1 MAYKKITN
9 EQRQQ
14 QVQELTARLEQGVR
28 DVFDSENFASYIKVM
43 SHFTKYS
50 VNNTILIALQTGGT
64 ATHVA
69 GYEAWQKNFGRHV
82 NKGEKAIKI
91 FAPMT
96 YKRKKE
102 VDVIDQATGQ
112 PVRNPDG
119 SVRKEEVEIT
129 VPSFRVASVFDIA
142 QTSGPPL
149 PTLVENLEGNVER
162 YQDFVQAI
170 RNISPVPVA
179 FEEMEGK
186 DGYYHQ
192 VEKRIAISD
201 NLSERQAMAAMIHE
215 LAHAKLHAL
224 DPEHLKESA
233 KARGKDQR
241 TMEVEAESVAAV
253 VSSYFGIDTSANS
266 WGYVASWSRNK
277 ELPELTASLQV
288 IKDTAGEIIDGLEEE
303 MEELRF
309 LHMSKEEALEAIVLG
324 QTVYASVSKGVFE
337 EVTTDQVL
345 AMPDDAWLRMPREQM
360 MAYVELRS
368 VKDLHEEMVSLEET
382 QLLYM
387 PENQFGIYQIDP
399 EGKGREYMFLSHE
412 FMNEEEMLIDHD
424 DYRLEYV
431 APLTEEDTLDSIYE
445 RFNIDRPEDFK
456 GHSLSVSD
464 IVVMNRDGEV
474 KAYFVDSFGFAEV
487 TEDFLGRVYERP
499 EEIREA
505 AFEIEDRYL
514 EIHETDGGYDYSIY
528 SEEYK
533 LLDGGRYES
542 DVDLIR
548 AAKDIVQDLREPVFN
563 SETGTYYRLPVQ
575 GNIHS
580 GSRMKRM
587 SYSFLHEITLDANRI
602 DPERMAGAVQ
612 ETSPQQQY
620 RPLAKVEEI
629 EEQNYNMIDNIL
641 NNGVGEKKRRE
652 QIRQATFAY
661 QERTGAKVT
670 FYAAVCEEFHDMEA
684 FYGNLT
690 MQEAAEKYR
699 EIRNDPRLAYF
710 GNAMGFVLH
719 DPVASPEMDIEYPLV
734 QGSTI
739 CANNLED
746 MEVLRTHPMLLEV
759 VELAREQFP
768 EYRYLPMAEVK
779 QSLYPKEMTVDELA
793 GALLDLARDFDGYEY
808 MDQVTDPETQLM
820 EIKYN
825 LLSGLGLQEYSHF
838 LKDVM
843 EESDALAPRAEA
855 LLERIKEYEPKI
867 DKELEPVV
875 RFSFSQDKEIPTGI
889 FMPIHEADA
898 LVREQDQK
906 AFDYN
911 LLQDKENEKRALI
924 VELSVLYA
932 EGNQLKSISETI
944 FIGDGSGGILSHLQ
958 AEVANHLGSDSWRD
972 YMQQSDPEHFGEYM
986 QVLRDT
992 QEHVLPYLQQFCS
1005 LEERAP
1011 EAISQMDGPEVAAV
1025 PAGDKNVVATT
1036 VRETETKA
1044 AGRQSDGRNSVSGT
1058 DKSETKQKR
1067 SIHERLKEN
1076 KERIAK
1082 TQGKDSPQKGVELA

>member
-1 MAYKKITN
+1 MAYKKMTN

-112 PVRNPDG
+112 PVRNADG
-119 SVRKEEVEIT
+119 SIRKEEVEVT

-149 PTLVENLEGNVER
+149 PTLVEDLEGNVER

-192 VEKRIAISD
+192 IEKRIAISD
-201 NLSERQAMAAMIHE
+201 DLSERQAMAAMIHE

-288 IKDTAGEIIDGLEEE
+288 IKDTADEIIDGLEEE

-337 EVTTDQVL
+337 EVTTEQVL

-382 QLLYM
+382 QLLYI
-387 PENQFGIYQIDP
+387 PENQFGIYQINP
-399 EGKGREYMFLSHE
+399 EGKGREYMFLSHD
-412 FMNEEEMLIDHD
+412 FMNEEEMMIDHD

-445 RFNIDRPEDFK
+445 HFNIDRPEDFR

-464 IVVMNRDGEV
+464 VVVMNRNGEV
-474 KAYFVDSFGFAEV
+474 RAYFVDSFGFAEV

-499 EEIREA
+499 EEITEA
-505 AFEIEDRYL
+505 AFQIEDRYL
-514 EIHETDGGYDYSIY
+514 KIHETEGGYDYSIY
-528 SEEYK
+528 SEEFR

-542 DVDLIR
+542 DVDLLR
-548 AAKDIVQDLREPVFN
+548 AAKDIVQGLREPVFDP
-563 SETGTYYRLPVQ
+563 ETGTSYRLLVQ
-575 GNIHS
+575 GNVHS

-587 SYSFLHEITLDANRI
+587 SFSFLHEITLDANRI
-602 DPERMAGAVQ
+602 DPERMAGTVQ
-612 ETSPQQQY
+612 EASPMEQY
-620 RPLAKVEEI
+620 RPLAKVEEM
-629 EEQNYNMIDNIL
+629 EEQNYNMIDNTL
-641 NNGVGEKKRRE
+641 NNGAGEKERRE
-652 QIRQATFAY
+652 QIRQAASAY

-684 FYGNLT
+684 YYGGLSLE
-690 MQEAAEKYR
+690 EAAERYR
-699 EIRNDPRLAYF
+699 EIRNDPRLGYY

-719 DPVASPEMDIEYPLV
+719 DPVASPEMDIEWPLV
-734 QGSTI
+734 HGNEI
-739 CANNLED
+739 HARNLDD
-746 MEVLRTHPMLLEV
+746 MEILRTHPMLLEV
-759 VELAREQFP
+759 VEQIREQFP
-768 EYRYLPMAEVK
+768 DYKYLPLEAEK
-779 QSLYPKEMTVDELA
+779 QALYPKEMTADELA
-793 GALLDLARDFDGYEY
+793 GALLDLTRDFDGYEY
-808 MDQVTDPETQLM
+808 MDQVTDPEAQLL
-820 EIKYN
+820 EIRCHLLEGSGAAKY
-825 LLSGLGLQEYSHF
+825 GPF

-843 EESDALAPRAEA
+843 EESDALAPRAEM
-855 LLERIKEYEPKI
+855 LLERIKAYEPKI

-875 RFSFSQDKEIPTGI
+875 RVHFTQDKDIPTDVYL
-889 FMPIHEADA
+889 PIHEADA
-898 LVREQDQK
+898 LIRAEDQK
-906 AFDYN
+906 VYDYN
-911 LLQDKENEKRALI
+911 LLQENENEKRVFF
-924 VELSVLYA
+924 VELSVLYT
-932 EGNQLKSISETI
+932 EGSQLMSFDETI
-944 FIGDGSGGILSHLQ
+944 FIGDGKGGLMEHLQ
-958 AEVANHLGSDSWRD
+958 AEVENHLGSDSWRN
-972 YMQQSDPEHFGEYM
+972 YMQQSDPEGFGAYI
-986 QVLRDT
+986 QSLHDI
-992 QEHVLPYLQQFCS
+992 QEHVLPHLQQFCS

-1011 EAISQMDGPEVAAV
+1011 EAVSQVDVQEVAAV
-1025 PAGDKNVVATT
+1025 SAGDKVVAATPVKAPEVKTT
-1036 VRETETKA
+1036 GRQPD
-1044 AGRQSDGRNSVSGT
+1044 GRQSETRT
-1058 DKSETKQKR
+1058 PKAETKQKK

-1082 TQGKDSPQKGVELA
+1082 TQGKDSPQRGVELA